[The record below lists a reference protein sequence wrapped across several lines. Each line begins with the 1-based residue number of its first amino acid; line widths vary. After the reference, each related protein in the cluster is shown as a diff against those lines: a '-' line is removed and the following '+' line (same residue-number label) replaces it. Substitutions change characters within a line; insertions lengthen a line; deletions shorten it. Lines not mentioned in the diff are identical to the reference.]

1 MSLLEIFIWTIKSKY
16 KVISQVVFG
25 TDQTLINFLIRQ
37 QKIELKYLPI
47 SFNLQDLHSKQLLYI
62 HPEFWF
68 PDELIFENCGWVFH
82 FNGIPQNN
90 MNRGQLLLVG
100 ADLQGVL

>member
-1 MSLLEIFIWTIKSKY
+1 M
-16 KVISQVVFG
+16 
-25 TDQTLINFLIRQ
+25 IRQ

-68 PDELIFENCGWVFH
+68 LDELIFENCGWVFH
-82 FNGIPQNN
+82 FNIPQNN
-90 MNRGQLLLVG
+90 MNRDHNYWL
-100 ADLQGVL
+100 DLQGVL